1 LSASIES
8 DRDGGGPLAKS
19 YRDAWR
25 KYRVDVCI
33 MLFLFAA
40 AALLT
45 GRIWRFAYDVELFY
59 FSNSHLTL
67 TQKLN
72 LGDIH
77 SSLPL
82 LIFTGLRQLG
92 FSDPAIRLVPLA
104 ATGIAL
110 ALIQLLTY
118 ALMEKRE
125 ECPLHIRLLTI
136 VLFALAPLAL
146 AMGDSIR
153 WYPLFSLP
161 VSIFATLYLAGSN
174 KYWRLASG
182 AFLGVAASVDFLA
195 IFVAVPFAI
204 YRYGLERQF
213 RFRFDGVFWFLSGLF
228 GSVGLWSAYGVA
240 MHPELLKLGNAQFT
254 NSRFNA
260 MAQNMLGFFGG
271 NTIGVGQGWMVIPAA
286 LITFVAGILLI
297 DRRYRAAPVHL
308 LLLMF
313 CSLVV
318 MTLGGFAEPRVFIYL
333 APVAV
338 ALQILFLRRQ
348 DANLVLICGAALLVV
363 ELGTAAN
370 LYHAPVPFKRES
382 SIPHNS
388 VIDFVKTNE
397 KGATLV
403 VTTDAVLADALS
415 QGSYAGRCISMFFG
429 NGSCFNAS
437 RHYDTVF
444 LIYGYSSISD
454 VRQNLYVGTARSANS
469 REPAEKT
476 SLLPSALTVSLDDR
490 RVTTAQNSI
499 SAARLAQWL
508 GSNRPA
514 STVHFGEDADAAL
527 KSRLTHTALD
537 PYMLTAELFSLS
549 APGK

>member
-1 LSASIES
+1 MES
-8 DRDGGGPLAKS
+8 DCEGDGPLAES
-19 YRDAWR
+19 YRDTWR

-33 MLFLFAA
+33 MLFLFTA

-45 GRIWRFAYDVELFY
+45 GRVWRFAYDVELFY

-67 TQKLN
+67 MQKLN
-72 LGDIH
+72 LDDIH

-104 ATGIAL
+104 ATGISL

-118 ALMEKRE
+118 ALMEKWE
-125 ECPLHIRLLTI
+125 ECPLHIRLLAI

-146 AMGDSIR
+146 GMGDSIR
-153 WYPLFSLP
+153 WYPLFALP
-161 VSIFATLYLAGSN
+161 VSMFATLYLAGSN

-213 RFRFDGVFWFLSGLF
+213 RFRFDGVFWFLSGVF

-240 MHPELLKLGNAQFT
+240 MHPELLKLGNAQFS

-271 NTIGVGQGWMVIPAA
+271 NTIGVSQGWLVIPAV
-286 LITFVAGILLI
+286 LITFGAGILLI

-348 DANLVLICGAALLVV
+348 CANLVLICGVALLMA

-370 LYHAPVPFKRES
+370 LYHAPSPFKRES

-388 VIDFVKTNE
+388 VIDFAKTNE

-403 VTTDAVLADALS
+403 VTTDVVLADALS
-415 QGSYAGRCISMFFG
+415 QDVRSARCISLFFA
-429 NGSCFNAS
+429 NVSCFNAS

-454 VRQNLYVGTARSANS
+454 VRQNLYAGRMDPTGTG
-469 REPAEKT
+469 EQAEKIS
-476 SLLPSALTVSLDDR
+476 SLPNALTVGLDDR
-490 RVTTAQNSI
+490 RVTAAQTAVL
-499 SAARLAQWL
+499 AARLAEWL
-508 GSNRPA
+508 GDDKPA
-514 STVHFGEDADAAL
+514 SVVHFGEDTDAAL
-527 KSRLTHTALD
+527 KTRLTHTPLA